1 VTAALPALALGFPL
15 VGVAAAALGRFAS
28 VRAKQLSLTL
38 LMLATLLV
46 ALALARSVLAG
57 ETPAVALWHI
67 TPQLWLA
74 LRVDAAG
81 ALYGATVALLALLA
95 LIYSFAYVRPAPQRW
110 RYFAFFQAC
119 VACNLGVAYAGNLLT
134 LLIFYEA
141 FSVLSYVLIVHEQT
155 SEAVAAGLR
164 YIVYILVGG
173 GALLAGVL
181 LAFFAA
187 GDLSFGA
194 GGFLSPSAG
203 LPLLRVTFWCLVLGF
218 GVKAALVPLHGWV
231 PAAHPA
237 APAPFSALLSGV
249 MVAAGS
255 FGLLRVLYD
264 VFGVTLLAALGD
276 VRTLTL
282 LAGIGVIYGALMAL
296 RQDDLKRRLAY
307 STISQMGTLM
317 LAAALLAPGPLAA
330 ALLHLVH
337 HAFLKGTLFFAVGVW
352 IHASG
357 RRRLSE
363 LAGVGARVPIASAA
377 FALAA
382 LGMLGLPPLSGFV
395 SKWWLGVGML
405 EAGALLPFAVLL
417 IGALL
422 SAGYLLPVLYAV
434 YFAPEGAPEGAPE
447 RAPEGAPERAPAA
460 AAVGAGVPR
469 RREAS
474 WMLIVPMLL
483 AASLTLI
490 FGFGSQLRGFPLE
503 LARRAASDWLGT
515 P

>member
-1 VTAALPALALGFPL
+1 MTAALPALALGLPFA
-15 VGVAAAALGRFAS
+15 GVAAAALGRYAS
-28 VRAKQLSLTL
+28 VRVKQGLLSL

-46 ALALARSVLAG
+46 ALALTRSVLAG
-57 ETPAVALWHI
+57 ETPAVALWHV
-67 TPQLWLA
+67 TPQLRLA

-81 ALYGATVALLALLA
+81 ALYGATVALLSLLA
-95 LIYSFAYVRPAPQRW
+95 LIYSFGYLRPSPQRW

-155 SEAVAAGLR
+155 PEAIAAGLR
-164 YIVYILVGG
+164 YIVYILVAG

-187 GDLSFGA
+187 GDLSFQA
-194 GGFLSPSAG
+194 GGFLAADAG

-231 PAAHPA
+231 PSAHPA
-237 APAPFSALLSGV
+237 APAPVSALLSGV
-249 MVAAGS
+249 MVAAGA

-264 VFGVTLLAALGD
+264 VFGVTLLTTLGS
-276 VRTLTL
+276 VPYLAL
-282 LAGIGVIYGALMAL
+282 LAGVGVIHGALMAL
-296 RQDDLKRRLAY
+296 RHDDLKRRFAY
-307 STISQMGTLM
+307 STISQMGMVM
-317 LAAALLAPGPLAA
+317 LSAALLAPGPLAA
-330 ALLHLVH
+330 ALLHVVH

-363 LAGVGARVPIASAA
+363 LPGVGARLPIASAA

-382 LGMLGLPPLSGFV
+382 LGMIGLPPLSGFV

-422 SAGYLLPVLYAV
+422 SASYLLPVLYAI
-434 YFAPEGAPEGAPE
+434 YFAPAARSPTPTAATGS
-447 RAPEGAPERAPAA
+447 AA
-460 AAVGAGVPR
+460 ADAPPR
-469 RREAS
+469 RREAR
-474 WMLIVPMLL
+474 LTLL
-483 AASLTLI
+483 LPLLVAASLTLI
-490 FGFGSQLRGFPLE
+490 FGFGSQLPGFPLA
-503 LARRAASDWLGT
+503 LARRAASDWLGS